1 MNQPDAMAMEP
12 DTAVLTCMDQRL
24 DPVVIL
30 GISRHEAQVIRN
42 AGGHATDDAIRSLCL
57 SQQLAGTRRIVVLH
71 HSDCRASEFADQELR
86 AKVEA
91 GTGVRPTWSTRPVL
105 DPHQRLREAME
116 SLDASPLLSTSDMA
130 GYVYDHATGELATA
144 GERP

>member
-1 MNQPDAMAMEP
+1 
-12 DTAVLTCMDQRL
+12 MDQRL

-42 AGGHATDDAIRSLCL
+42 AGGYATDDAIRSLCL

-71 HSDCRASEFADQELR
+71 HSDCRASQFADQELR

-91 GTGVRPTWSTRPVL
+91 GTGVPADVGHPTGARPAPAAARSNGQPRRV
-105 DPHQRLREAME
+105 
-116 SLDASPLLSTSDMA
+116 TSA
-130 GYVYDHATGELATA
+130 EHV
-144 GERP
+144 

>member
-1 MNQPDAMAMEP
+1 
-12 DTAVLTCMDQRL
+12 MDQRL

-42 AGGHATDDAIRSLCL
+42 AGGYATDDAIRSLCL

-71 HSDCRASEFADQELR
+71 HSDCRASQFADQELR

-91 GTGVRPTWSTRPVL
+91 GTGVRPTWSIQPVL
-105 DPHQRLREAME
+105 DPHQRLREAMD

-130 GYVYDHATGELATA
+130 GYVYDHATGELTKA